1 MIVDCFTF
9 FNEIDLLEMRV
20 NTLAP
25 YVDAFVLCEANRTF
39 QGAEKP
45 YHFSGDKSGSVWPN
59 AFGTGRPLYIVR
71 TDLSSLDEK
80 TLPSVDAWLREATQR
95 RAIIQRLQTLSLKDR
110 IILSDVDEI
119 PYLGQWTPRETVI
132 PFYQGRTIVWHQD
145 LYYYWINIRC
155 WKWTGS
161 VSCTWETLR
170 EQFHCDLQALRDYR
184 HRVPLAID
192 GGWHFSFL
200 GGAEAI
206 KTKIEA
212 FSHTEYR
219 HCADPD
225 NIQRALTEGW
235 KENRDV
241 FGRDN
246 LGMKFELMP
255 DDSHLPAYL
264 VANKERFKDWWYR
277 P

>member
-9 FNEIDLLEMRV
+9 FNEIDLLEVRV

-45 YHFSGDKSGSVWPN
+45 YHFSGGKSGSVWPN
-59 AFGTGRPLYIVR
+59 AFGTRKPLYIVR

-80 TLPSVDAWLREATQR
+80 TLPSVDVWLREATQR
-95 RAIIQRLQTLSLKDR
+95 RAIIEQLQTLSPKDR

-119 PYLGQWTPRETVI
+119 PFLGNWEPRQVVEL
-132 PFYQGRTIVWHQD
+132 FYQGATVAWRQD
-145 LYYYWINIRC
+145 LYYYWVNMRC

-161 VSCTWETLR
+161 VSCTWKTLR

-200 GGAEAI
+200 GGADAI

-219 HCADPD
+219 DFAQPECIKLALEYNWKN
-225 NIQRALTEGW
+225 NIDL
-235 KENRDV
+235 
-241 FGRDN
+241 FGRDD
-246 LGMKFELMP
+246 LGMKFEVMP
-255 DDSHLPAYL
+255 DDSHLPPYL
-264 VANKERFKDWWYR
+264 VANKERFRDWWYR